1 MASKPTSAAYSSSSM
16 KSLYIRWARLG
27 SNKEEWMSTH
37 TDGCLPRKFSGNSV
51 YGIKWNHITFIVLS
65 LRGRVTPLSLSPCL
79 ERGPT
84 VCEQTRVYHRGRRRA
99 TEVACIRRTSIRY
112 TKANPATQSFFRHL

>member
-37 TDGCLPRKFSGNSV
+37 TEGCLPRKFSGNSV
-51 YGIKWNHITFIVLS
+51 YGIKWNHMNFIGCL
-65 LRGRVTPLSLSPCL
+65 PLF
-79 ERGPT
+79 
-84 VCEQTRVYHRGRRRA
+84 RRA
-99 TEVACIRRTSIRY
+99 RHGRIGRQIGAQVGVHRLRP
-112 TKANPATQSFFRHL
+112 PAMLPLAVE